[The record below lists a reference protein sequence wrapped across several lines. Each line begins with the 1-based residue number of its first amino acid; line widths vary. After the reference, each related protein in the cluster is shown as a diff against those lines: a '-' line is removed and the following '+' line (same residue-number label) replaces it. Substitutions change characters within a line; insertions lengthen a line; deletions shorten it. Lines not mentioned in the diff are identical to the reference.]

1 MKKIRNILLLSI
13 VLIGMIC
20 ALVLFF
26 TINKQPLVSVDT
38 KGKTMPTLMEVEN
51 VRSIGQWEFL
61 TLTDEEIA
69 DTVRHNFFGD
79 NELSRIYY
87 GTLRLGSDLSK
98 AGDDFVSANKDS
110 IVVTLP
116 EITLLDNSFID
127 EARTKALIE
136 DGKWTEADREAL
148 TRKAERMMRKR
159 CLTKENYQKAAE
171 NACIQV
177 KALFHAMGYKHVE
190 VNIRK

>member
-38 KGKTMPTLMEVEN
+38 KGKTMPTPMEVEN

-79 NELSRIYY
+79 NELSRVYY

-116 EITLLDNSFID
+116 EITLLDNNFID

-148 TRKAERMMRKR
+148 TSKAERMMRKR
-159 CLTKENYQKAAE
+159 SLTKENYQKAAE

>member
-13 VLIGMIC
+13 ILLVIIFALI
-20 ALVLFF
+20 LFF
-26 TINKQPLVSVDT
+26 TLNKQPLVSVDT
-38 KGKTMPTLMEVEN
+38 KGNTVPTPMEVEN

-61 TLTDEEIA
+61 TLSDEEIV

-98 AGDDFVSANKDS
+98 AGDDFVRANNDS

-116 EITLLDNSFID
+116 KITLLDNHFID
-127 EARTKALIE
+127 EARTRPLIE
-136 DGKWTEADREAL
+136 NGKWTEADRSAL
-148 TRKAERMMRKR
+148 TRKADRMMRKR
-159 CLTKENYQKAAE
+159 CLTKENFQKASD
-171 NACIQV
+171 NARTQV
-177 KALFHAMGYKHVE
+177 AALFHAMGYKHVE
-190 VNIRK
+190 VKIGK